1 MPVLSR
7 FLYEKLKRFISDTVI
22 THKILRDLSR
32 FIVKMKEYNEG
43 MLGPFKQAFDVMLE
57 ANKTR
62 KGVKVDMDKVYY
74 LEQMFLMLN
83 LAMKSFFEN
92 MKNEALNLCKYMLR
106 LSTLVPDHRL
116 TKLSGALLSFQKMRD
131 AAEDIHDFVQEID
144 AYYKAGLTLKR
155 TQQYAK
161 ALLVFKRMLQVAWN
175 NNKQSAEML
184 AYSMIGRMYFYLGNI
199 HKANYY
205 NERSIKGQ
213 TEAPDSKTKLISATH
228 YRHK

>member
-1 MPVLSR
+1 MLLMVL
-7 FLYEKLKRFISDTVI
+7 
-22 THKILRDLSR
+22 
-32 FIVKMKEYNEG
+32 
-43 MLGPFKQAFDVMLE
+43 
-57 ANKTR
+57 
-62 KGVKVDMDKVYY
+62 
-74 LEQMFLMLN
+74 
-83 LAMKSFFEN
+83 LAMKFFFAEKEN
-92 MKNEALNLCKYMLR
+92 ECLVVFKYMLR
-106 LSTLVPDHRL
+106 LSTIVPDHKATIAL
-116 TKLSGALLSFQKMRD
+116 FNHQGLLHTFYGNLSGALLSFQKMRD

-175 NNKQSAEML
+175 NNQQSAEML